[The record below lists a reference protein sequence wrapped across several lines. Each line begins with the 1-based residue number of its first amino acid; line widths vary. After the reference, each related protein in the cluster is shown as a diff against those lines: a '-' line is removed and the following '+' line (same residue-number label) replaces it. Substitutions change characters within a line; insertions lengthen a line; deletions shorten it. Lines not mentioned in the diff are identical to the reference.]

1 MTLCPSAPPSSRK
14 EVVWAIPVLS
24 GAAGLE
30 IYAFFAQIV
39 SDKIWAIPDVLS
51 CLLQVLYRYYR
62 STLPPLVQ
70 HVALVVHGR
79 RAALRPSWVTLI
91 RIASDFLAILRI
103 FLRPK
108 LRTCVR
114 AAGILTALMAIA
126 GKVLAP
132 DLVFRVDSVRA
143 EYNIPAA
150 TLTQPHPA
158 LLFRSIEGKSA
169 ILGDLKLASIWWTV
183 KGNLTFAFVHDE
195 QFSIEEAK
203 KRAWTIWDHVCPL
216 LNFPKNCD
224 PNMAITLDTGE
235 PWHNIVIHSVPL
247 PGAVVDGPPLP
258 NIFSWLRRC
267 GVAGE
272 IKTVSFMCSDDDLGK
287 RDKAPLRVSLSSQGD
302 ADMLVHSGALILGSQ
317 CHTPLRFTF
326 FHYLELP
333 VIQLCRSMPNMP
345 YAEMGRAEGT
355 ATQTYPSPTR
365 EEGYLY
371 GKGGRL
377 YCPALALP
385 HPPRPNAWVASE
397 E

>member
-1 MTLCPSAPPSSRK
+1 MRATYADVTACPTTDPVATSAVAADRHTRTNPRAKPERAK
-14 EVVWAIPVLS
+14 E
-24 GAAGLE
+24 
-30 IYAFFAQIV
+30 
-39 SDKIWAIPDVLS
+39 
-51 CLLQVLYRYYR
+51 
-62 STLPPLVQ
+62 
-70 HVALVVHGR
+70 
-79 RAALRPSWVTLI
+79 RAHS
-91 RIASDFLAILRI
+91 
-103 FLRPK
+103 
-108 LRTCVR
+108 
-114 AAGILTALMAIA
+114 
-126 GKVLAP
+126 LAP

-169 ILGDLKLASIWWTV
+169 ILGDLKLASIRWTV

-195 QFSIEEAK
+195 QFSIKEAK
-203 KRAWTIWDHVCPL
+203 KQAWTIWDHVCPL

-302 ADMLVHSGALILGSQ
+302 ADMLVRSGALILGSQ
-317 CHTPLRFTF
+317 CRSGGTVLADEVVAEWAETGNERDRSRASTSNLRALDGGESWLV
-326 FHYLELP
+326 H
-333 VIQLCRSMPNMP
+333 
-345 YAEMGRAEGT
+345 
-355 ATQTYPSPTR
+355 AT
-365 EEGYLY
+365 E
-371 GKGGRL
+371 
-377 YCPALALP
+377 ADAP
-385 HPPRPNAWVASE
+385 HPQNLLIFATPDRHLTRWRAAGAERVCDEGNHRDEVHGGTSRRQSWARWLFALEDTFPCTVISR
-397 E
+397 